1 MNFTNRVLVLDGAM
15 GTMIQRLGLSEA
27 DFRGE
32 RFADLEGELKGC
44 NDLLCLTRPD
54 AIARIHREYIAAGA
68 DIIETNTFNANAISL
83 ADYGLQEYAHE
94 IARAGAEVARQAAE
108 GTPTLVCGSMGPT
121 NVSLSLGG
129 DVDFDQM
136 ADAYAE
142 QAAGLL
148 EGGVDLLMI
157 ETAFDTLNAKAAI
170 AGIERAESETG
181 RKVPLMISA
190 TLTETGRLLSGQ
202 TLRAFVNSVSHARPL
217 SIGLNCGFG
226 ADGMLPHLRELR
238 SLNCLVS
245 CHPNA
250 GLPDELGQYVET
262 PERMAATVSEIL
274 AEGLVNI
281 IGGCCGTTPDHI
293 RLIAE
298 KARSAKPRKPS
309 APDNELHL
317 SGLEALDVS
326 KGEFLKVGERCNV
339 AGSRKFLNLI
349 NEGNYTEALEIAA
362 SQVRAGARVLDINM
376 DDGMLDAPE
385 AMARFVSMLAVD
397 PQTAAVPLMIDSS
410 DFNVI
415 TRALKLL
422 QGRSIV
428 NSISLKEGEEVFLDH
443 ARTIRRLGAAVVVMA
458 FDEKG
463 QADTLE
469 RRIEICSRSY
479 RLLTEK
485 AGFRGNEIVFDPNV
499 LAVATGIADHDTYA
513 LDFLRAT
520 QWISKNLPGARVSGG
535 VSNLSFSFRG
545 NNPLRKAMH
554 ALFIDHGR
562 KVGLDMAIMNP
573 TAPISPTPDM
583 NEEMLAAIDDVLLC
597 RRQDATERLTALAS
611 ESAPAATIQK
621 KTSGATQQTTEKEQP
636 SLGKLLIAGRDEGLK
651 PLLDEAVA
659 RTGSAM
665 AVINGELMDAMN
677 RIGELFGEGKM
688 FLPQVVRSAAVM
700 RKAVEHLTPLIEAEG
715 RQADANASQPT
726 MVLATVKGDVH
737 DIGKNIVAVVM
748 RCAGFRIV
756 DLGVM
761 VPPEKIIETA
771 VNERAD
777 AIGLSGLI
785 TPSLREMANVAQM
798 LQERGLTVPL
808 FVGGATTSALHTAI
822 KIAPLY
828 DGTVVRTA
836 DAASLP
842 AIAKRITDPEVQA
855 AIRAEQ
861 SELRRKHSEKTPELT
876 LEEARRRSEPVVLP
890 ASSPLKPG
898 RHEFHPTLAE
908 LIPLINR
915 RALLGEWRLDP
926 SGKSDEARRLLSDA
940 DLELTRMN
948 PTINAV
954 VELLPAVRTAPETVT
969 VNGVDLEMPRSR
981 KPNTASGECLSLA
994 DFIAP
999 ANDYIGLF
1007 AVCVNFAD
1015 EGDEYW
1021 SLLRQTLGHRL
1032 AEAATEWLNRRVESD
1047 LWGVEK
1053 SIRPAVGY
1061 SSLPDQRL
1069 IFKID
1074 RLLPLAPLGITLTEN
1089 GAMHP
1094 GSSTCGL
1101 IFANQ
1106 KARYF

>member
-1 MNFTNRVLVLDGAM
+1 MDFSKKVLVLDGAM

-27 DFRGE
+27 DFRGKE
-32 RFADLEGELKGC
+32 FADWHCELKGC
-44 NDLLCLTRPD
+44 NDLLCLTSPES
-54 AIARIHREYIAAGA
+54 IERIHRAYIEAGA
-68 DIIETNTFNANAISL
+68 DIIETNTFNSNAISL
-83 ADYGLQEYAHE
+83 ADYGLADKARE
-94 IARAGAEVARQAAE
+94 IARAGAQVARRAAE

-129 DVDFDQM
+129 DVDFDRM
-136 ADAYAE
+136 ARAYAE
-142 QAAGLL
+142 QAAGLI
-148 EGGVDLLMI
+148 EGGTDLLMI

-170 AGIERAESETG
+170 AGVEAAREETA
-181 RKVPLMISA
+181 KDIPLMISA
-190 TLTETGRLLSGQ
+190 TLTESGRLLSGQ
-202 TLRAFVNSVSHARPL
+202 TLRAFVNSVMHARPV

-226 ADGMLPHLRELR
+226 ADGMVEYLRELQDVP
-238 SLNCLVS
+238 CAVS

-262 PERMAATVSEIL
+262 PETMEEKIDHIL
-274 AEGLVNI
+274 NERLVNI

-293 RLIAE
+293 RRIAL
-298 KARSAKPRKPS
+298 KAHAAEPRKIPR
-309 APDNELHL
+309 PDNRLHL
-317 SGLEALDVS
+317 SGLEALDVAPDD
-326 KGEFLKVGERCNV
+326 FLKVGERCNV

-376 DDGMLDAPE
+376 DDGMLDAPA
-385 AMARFVSMLAVD
+385 AMARFVSMLSVD
-397 PQTAAVPLMIDSS
+397 PNTAAVPLMIDSS

-415 TRALKLL
+415 ERALKLL
-422 QGRSIV
+422 QGRPIV
-428 NSISLKEGEEVFLDH
+428 NSISLKEGEELFLEH

-463 QADTLE
+463 QADTFE

-485 AGFRGNEIVFDPNV
+485 AGFCGNEIVFDPNV
-499 LAVATGIADHDTYA
+499 LAVATGIAEHDAYA

-520 QWISKNLPGARVSGG
+520 QWITENLPGARVSGG
-535 VSNLSFSFRG
+535 VSNLSFSFRS

-562 KVGLDMAIMNP
+562 KRGLGMAIMNP
-573 TAPISPTPDM
+573 TAPIAPTGDM
-583 NEEMLAAIDDVLLC
+583 DQRLLEAIDDVLLC
-597 RRQDATERLTALAS
+597 RRPDATERLTAIAAETAS
-611 ESAPAATIQK
+611 NTPKAVASTSQK
-621 KTSGATQQTTEKEQP
+621 AEKEKAT
-636 SLGKLLIAGRDEGLK
+636 LGQLLITGRDDGLES
-651 PLLDEAVA
+651 LLDEAV
-659 RTGSAM
+659 REKGSAM

-688 FLPQVVRSAAVM
+688 FLPQVVRAAAVM

-715 RQADANASQPT
+715 SSTDGSDSQPT

-748 RCAGFRIV
+748 RCSGFRII

-761 VPPEKIIETA
+761 VPPEKIVETA
-771 VNERAD
+771 VNEHAD

-785 TPSLREMANVAQM
+785 TPSLREMANVASM
-798 LQERGLTVPL
+798 LQERGLKVPL
-808 FVGGATTSALHTAI
+808 FVGGATTSPLHTAT

-842 AIAKRITDPEVQA
+842 AIAKRISDPEVIE
-855 AIRAEQ
+855 AIQAEQ
-861 SELRRKHSEKTPELT
+861 SELRRQHSEKTPPLT
-876 LEEARRRSEPVVLP
+876 LDEARKHSAPVAEPAP
-890 ASSPLKPG
+890 APLKPG
-898 RHEFHPTLAE
+898 RHEFHPTLPE
-908 LIPLINR
+908 LKPLINR

-926 SGKSDEARRLLSDA
+926 SGHSDEAKRLLDDA
-940 DLELTRMN
+940 EDELNRME
-948 PTINAV
+948 ISVNAV
-954 VELLPAVRTAPETVT
+954 VDIIPAERIAPETVKAGN
-969 VNGVDLEMPRSR
+969 VELEMPRSLR
-981 KPNTASGECLSLA
+981 ANTASGLCLSLA
-994 DFIAP
+994 DFVAP
-999 ANDYIGLF
+999 QGDNIGIF
-1007 AVCVNFAD
+1007 AVCVNFSD
-1015 EGDEYW
+1015 EGDEYR

-1032 AEAATEWLNRRVESD
+1032 AEAATEWLNRKVDSD
-1047 LWGVEK
+1047 LWGTGK

-1069 IFKID
+1069 IFKLDKI
-1074 RLLPLAPLGITLTEN
+1074 LPLKPLGITLTEN

-1094 GSSTCGL
+1094 GSSTCG
-1101 IFANQ
+1101 IIISHP

>member
-1 MNFTNRVLVLDGAM
+1 MELKERILVLDGAM
-15 GTMIQRLGLSEA
+15 GTMIQRLGLDES
-27 DFRGE
+27 DFRGI
-32 RFADLEGELKGC
+32 RFADWRCELKGC
-44 NDLLCLTRPD
+44 NDLLCLTLPD
-54 AIARIHREYIAAGA
+54 AIERIHRAYIEAGA
-68 DIIETNTFNANAISL
+68 DIIETNTFNSNAISL
-83 ADYGLQEYAHE
+83 ADYGLQDLARE
-94 IARAGAEVARQAAE
+94 IARAGAEVGRRAAA

-129 DVDFDQM
+129 DVNFDRL

-170 AGIERAESETG
+170 IGIERAQDEIG

-190 TLTETGRLLSGQ
+190 TLTEAGRLLSGQ

-226 ADGMLPHLRELR
+226 ADGMIPFLRDLQN
-238 SLNCLVS
+238 LDCLVS

-262 PERMAATVSEIL
+262 PEKMASTVRTIL
-274 AEGLVNI
+274 SEGLVNI

-293 RLIAE
+293 RLIAAE
-298 KARSAKPRKPS
+298 ARNAQPRKVSRPNS
-309 APDNELHL
+309 DLHL
-317 SGLEALDVS
+317 SGLEALDLP
-326 KGEFLKVGERCNV
+326 KGEFMKVGERCNV

-349 NEGNYTEALEIAA
+349 NDGNYDEALEIAVA
-362 SQVRAGARVLDINM
+362 QTRAGARTLDINM

-385 AMARFVSMLAVD
+385 AMAKFVSMLAVD
-397 PQTAAVPLMIDSS
+397 PQTASVPLMIDSS
-410 DFNVI
+410 DFCVI
-415 TRALKLL
+415 ERALKLL

-428 NSISLKEGEEVFLDH
+428 NSISLKEGEDLFIEH

-463 QADTLE
+463 QADTFE
-469 RRIEICSRSY
+469 RRVEICNRSY

-499 LAVATGIADHDTYA
+499 LAVATGIVDHDSYA

-520 QWISKNLPGARVSGG
+520 QWITENLPGARVSGG
-535 VSNLSFSFRG
+535 ISNLSFSFRG

-554 ALFIDHGR
+554 ALFIAHGR
-562 KVGLDMAIMNP
+562 KAGLDMAIMSP
-573 TAPISPTPDM
+573 TAPIEPTPDM
-583 NEEMLAAIDDVLLC
+583 DPQLLEAIDDVLLC
-597 RRQDATERLTALAS
+597 RRADATERLTVMAT
-611 ESAPAATIQK
+611 ESSAATTPKPGASAGK
-621 KTSGATQQTTEKEQP
+621 KVAEKEKP
-636 SLGKLLIAGRDEGLK
+636 TLSTLLIAGRDEGLE
-651 PLLDEAVA
+651 PMLDEAVS
-659 RTGSAM
+659 REGSAM
-665 AVINGELMDAMN
+665 SVINGELMDAMN

-700 RKAVEHLTPLIEAEG
+700 RKAVEHLTPFIETEG
-715 RQADANASQPT
+715 QQADGNASQPT

-748 RCAGFRIV
+748 RCAGFRII

-761 VPPEKIIETA
+761 VPAEKIVETA
-771 VNERAD
+771 VNEHAD

-785 TPSLREMANVAQM
+785 TPSLREMANVASL
-798 LQERGLTVPL
+798 LQKRGLSVPL
-808 FVGGATTSALHTAI
+808 FVGGATTSPLHTAM

-836 DAASLP
+836 DAATLP
-842 AIAKRITDPEVQA
+842 AIAKRISDPDVQE

-861 SELRRKHSEKTPELT
+861 SELRRIHSEKTPPLSP
-876 LEEARRRSEPVVLP
+876 EEARKHSDPVSVHAP
-890 ASSPLKPG
+890 VPLKPG
-898 RHEFHPTLAE
+898 RHEFHPSLAE

-915 RALLGEWRLDP
+915 RAFLGEWRLDP
-926 SGKSDEARRLLSDA
+926 SGKSDEAVRLLADA
-940 DLELTRMN
+940 KLELQRMN
-948 PTINAV
+948 PTVNAV
-954 VELLPAVRTAPETVT
+954 VDIIPATRTAPETVT
-969 VNGVDLEMPRSR
+969 ANGVELEMPRSMR
-981 KPNTASGECLSLA
+981 PNTASGLCLSLA

-999 ANDYIGLF
+999 AGDHIGVF
-1007 AVCVNFAD
+1007 AVCVNFSD

-1021 SLLRQTLGHRL
+1021 RLLRQTLGHRL
-1032 AEAATEWLNRRVESD
+1032 AEAATEWLNRRIDSD
-1047 LWGVEK
+1047 LWGCEK

-1069 IFKID
+1069 IFKLD
-1074 RLLPLAPLGITLTEN
+1074 SLLPLAPLGITLTEN

-1101 IFANQ
+1101 IIAHPS
-1106 KARYF
+1106 ARYF